1 MDPALWSARPANRRE
16 TGRRRAGSGHVLK
29 SVGSNWASTLVA
41 IVAAY
46 LLTPFTLHRLGDAG
60 YGSWNL
66 INSITGYLALL
77 VLGVPMAS
85 VRYFAQHVAEGDV
98 RKLNEAIGSC
108 TALYLMLGGAA
119 LLVGVG
125 LYGLFLGYDIPA
137 TIRGDAQ
144 WAFALTVLYVAV
156 GFVGMLPNGVL
167 SAHDDFLPRNIVR
180 LAGVVLRVGLTLVLL
195 TLRAS
200 LTVLALIQLV
210 CLGFDFAL
218 CTWLILRRYPGTR
231 IRVTDFDWGM
241 VRRIF
246 SFSLYVLVLNA
257 GMRLS
262 FETDSLVIGKFQD
275 VSSIP
280 HFTVANSFI
289 LYLMEFV
296 VAIAAVVMPLA
307 TRLKTQG
314 RTAELR
320 ATFLKWSKIAVS
332 LTMMAGLFL
341 IVLGPR
347 FIAWWIDPAF
357 EKPAGQ
363 VLQILMISSLV
374 FLPVRGVA
382 LPILMG
388 LGKPGLPTLGFLVAG
403 LLNLGLSILLARPLG
418 LAGVALGTAI
428 PNLLFA
434 VLVLVYAC
442 RELGTPVAEYVR
454 YVVPRATFGALPA
467 LALLLWFKR
476 GLDVKGLGGLAGAG
490 LAMVLLFGLTWV
502 FFVYRNDPYVDLRAR
517 LPLLRAWKPGVAAA
531 PTSSSPG

>member
-1 MDPALWSARPANRRE
+1 
-16 TGRRRAGSGHVLK
+16 VLK
-29 SVGSNWASTLVA
+29 NVGSNWVITGVT

-46 LLTPFTLHRLGDAG
+46 VLTPFTLHKLGTAG

-98 RKLNEAIGSC
+98 RKLNQAIGSC
-108 TALYLMLGGAA
+108 TALYLVLGGVA
-119 LLVGVG
+119 LLVGAG
-125 LYGLFLGYDIPA
+125 LYGLFIGYDVPA
-137 TIRGDAQ
+137 TIRGDAH

-156 GFVGMLPNGVL
+156 GFVGMLPSGVL
-167 SAHDDFLPRNIVR
+167 SAHDDFLPRNIAR
-180 LAGVVLRVGLTLVLL
+180 LASLVLRVGLTLVLL

-200 LTVLALIQLV
+200 LSVLALIQLA
-210 CLGFDFAL
+210 CLAFDFGL

-231 IRVTDFDWGM
+231 IRVADFDWGM
-241 VRRIF
+241 ARRIF

-257 GMRLS
+257 GIRLS

-296 VAIAAVVMPLA
+296 IAIAAVVMPMA

-320 ATFLKWSKIAVS
+320 ETFLKWSKIALS

-347 FIAWWIDPAF
+347 FIAWWIDPTF

-363 VLQILMISSLV
+363 VLQILMISCLV

-382 LPILMG
+382 LPILMA
-388 LGKPGLPTLGFLVAG
+388 LGKPGLPTIGFLLAG
-403 LLNLGLSILLARPLG
+403 LLNLGLSIMLARPLG

-428 PNLLFA
+428 PNVLFA
-434 VLVLVYAC
+434 ALVLVHAC
-442 RELGTPVAEYVR
+442 RELETPVTEYLR
-454 YVVPRATFGALPA
+454 YVVPRATLGALPV
-467 LALLLWFKR
+467 LALLLWFKL
-476 GLDVKGLGGLAGAG
+476 GLDVQGLGGLVGAG
-490 LAMVLLFGLTWV
+490 LAMVLLFAVTWV
-502 FFVYRNDPYVDLRAR
+502 FFVYRNDTYVDLRAR
-517 LPLLRAWKPGVAAA
+517 LPVVRAWSRA
-531 PTSSSPG
+531 

>member
-1 MDPALWSARPANRRE
+1 
-16 TGRRRAGSGHVLK
+16 VLK
-29 SVGSNWASTLVA
+29 NVGSNWLITAVT

-46 LLTPFTLHRLGDAG
+46 VLTPFTLHKLGDAG

-85 VRYFAQHVAEGDV
+85 VRYFAQHVADGDV
-98 RKLNEAIGSC
+98 GKLNEAIGSC
-108 TALYLMLGGAA
+108 TALYLMLGGVA

-125 LYGLFLGYDIPA
+125 LYGLFLGYDIPSA
-137 TIRGDAQ
+137 IRADAH
-144 WAFALTVLYVAV
+144 WAFALMVLYVAV
-156 GFVGMLPNGVL
+156 GFIGMLPSGVL
-167 SAHDDFLPRNIVR
+167 SAHDDFVPRNIVR
-180 LAGVVLRVGLTLVLL
+180 LASLVMRVALTLGLL
-195 TLRAS
+195 TLRPS
-200 LTVLALIQLV
+200 LSILALVQLA
-210 CLGFDFAL
+210 CLAFDFWL
-218 CTWLILRRYPGTR
+218 CTWLILRRYPGA
-231 IRVTDFDWGM
+231 RVRVADFDWGM
-241 VRRIF
+241 ARRIF

-257 GMRLS
+257 GIRLS

-280 HFTVANSFI
+280 YFTVANSFI

-296 VAIAAVVMPLA
+296 IAIAAVVMPLA

-320 ATFLKWSKIAVS
+320 ETFLKWSKIALS

-363 VLQILMISSLV
+363 VLQILMVSYLV

-388 LGKPGLPTLGFLVAG
+388 LGKPGLPTIGFLIAG
-403 LLNLGLSILLARPLG
+403 LLNLGLSIVLARPLG
-418 LAGVALGTAI
+418 LAGVAIGTAI
-428 PNLLFA
+428 PNVLFA
-434 VLVLVYAC
+434 MLVLVHAC
-442 RELGTPVAEYVR
+442 RELETPVAGYIR
-454 YVVPRATFGALPA
+454 YVIPRATLGALPV
-467 LALLLWFKR
+467 LALLLWFKL
-476 GLDVKGLGGLAGAG
+476 GLDVQTLGGLAGAG
-490 LAMVLLFGLTWV
+490 IAMVLLFGLTWV

-517 LPLLRAWKPGVAAA
+517 LPVLRAWSRA
-531 PTSSSPG
+531 